1 MKPKKADLFSSLTIF
16 IGAFLLFQVQP
27 LFAKFILPWFGGSQA
42 VWTTCMLFFQA
53 CLLAGYAYAHFAT
66 RYFSSR
72 TQVLLHVVLLLAA
85 LAFLPIVPGPRWMP
99 GPGQDPT
106 GQILL
111 ILTRYLGLPYLMLAA
126 TSPLLQKWFS
136 LFRPGTSPYRL
147 YALSNAGS
155 LLALLTFP
163 FVFEPALS
171 RQAQARVWHWSFGF
185 FVLLSGANAWR
196 VWRSRPA
203 EAATPTKTIKSPRP
217 AEPLPPPTNV
227 VKFLWF
233 VLPACASVLLLAT
246 TNKLCQDV
254 ASIPF
259 LWVLPLSFYLLTFI
273 LCFDRPAWYKRGLF
287 TSLLVPLLGVLAVVL
302 FKGLAIRWPWQA
314 ATYLGVLF
322 VGGMFCHGELSR
334 LSPAP
339 RYLTS
344 FYLLI
349 AAGGAAGGVF
359 VAVVA
364 PLVFR
369 SFAELSWGVGLLAA
383 LVVAIHARDKTGWKV
398 GGRRRAA
405 WPFLLGGTVAL
416 GTMLFL
422 QIRGESRDAAYM
434 SRNFYGV
441 LRIIEMEKST
451 PIHALKLKHGDISH
465 GLQLVNPDKAA
476 MPTTYYNE
484 KSGVGLAMEY
494 LSRLAS
500 RNIGVVG
507 LGTGTLAT
515 YGRPGDTF
523 RFYEINPEV
532 QRLAETRFTFLRTS
546 KAQVQVVLGDARL
559 SLEREPPQQFDLLV
573 LDAFSS
579 DAIPVHLLTREA
591 FSTYLGHLK
600 TDGIIAVHV
609 SNRYLNLFPVILGAS
624 LNYRLAMTYIDW
636 TEDPLPPWY
645 QASKWI
651 LLSRNA
657 EFLKWEP
664 IRQAASLVPPHST
677 DPLLWTDDYAS
688 LFSIVKW

>member
-1 MKPKKADLFSSLTIF
+1 
-16 IGAFLLFQVQP
+16 
-27 LFAKFILPWFGGSQA
+27 
-42 VWTTCMLFFQA
+42 MLFFQA
-53 CLLAGYAYAHFAT
+53 FLLAGYAYAHVAT
-66 RYFSSR
+66 RYFSGR
-72 TQVLLHVVLLLAA
+72 TQAILHVALLLAA
-85 LAFLPIVPGPRWMP
+85 LAFLPIVPGSRWIP

-106 GQILL
+106 GRILL

-126 TSPLLQKWFS
+126 TSPLLQKWSS
-136 LFRPGTSPYRL
+136 LFRPGASPYRL

-155 LLALLTFP
+155 LLALISFP

-171 RQAQARVWHWSFGF
+171 RQAQARLWHWSFGF
-185 FVLLSGANAWR
+185 FVLLCGANAWR
-196 VWRSRPA
+196 LWRSRPA
-203 EAATPTKTIKSPRP
+203 EAPPSKMTKMPRP
-217 AEPLPPPTNV
+217 AETAPPPTNW
-227 VKFLWF
+227 VKYLWF
-233 VLPACASVLLLAT
+233 VLPACGSVLLLAT

-287 TSLLVPLLGVLAVVL
+287 TSLLVPLLAILVVVLVRELAV
-302 FKGLAIRWPWQA
+302 RWPWQA
-314 ATYLGVLF
+314 AVYLGVLF
-322 VGGMFCHGELSR
+322 VGCMVCHGELSR
-334 LSPAP
+334 LRPVP

-349 AAGGAAGGVF
+349 AAGGATGGVF

-383 LVVAIHARDKTGWKV
+383 LVVFIHASEKTGWKV
-398 GGRRRAA
+398 GGRRWAA
-405 WPFLLGGTVAL
+405 WPFLLGGTIAL

-422 QIRGESRDAAYM
+422 QNRRESRDAAYM

-441 LRIIEMEKST
+441 LRIIELEKDT
-451 PIHALKLKHGDISH
+451 PIHALKLKHGGISH
-465 GLQLVNPDKAA
+465 GLQFVNPDKAA

-484 KSGVGLAMEY
+484 KSGVGLAVNY

-532 QRLAETRFTFLRTS
+532 RRLAETRFTFLRAS

-579 DAIPVHLLTREA
+579 DAIPVHLITREA
-591 FSTYLGHLK
+591 FSTYLRHLK

-624 LNYRLAMTYIDW
+624 LNFRLAMTYIDW
-636 TEDPLPPWY
+636 NEDPMPLWY
-645 QASKWI
+645 QSSKWI

-657 EFLKWEP
+657 EFLNSDP

-688 LFSIVKW
+688 LFKIVKW